1 MATSFNQVLLVGNL
15 TRDVEVR
22 FTTGG
27 TAVGQFG
34 LAVNETYTQNNEKK
48 ERVTFI
54 DVTVFGKQAEHCGN
68 YLSKGKLCLIQ
79 GRLQLDQWDDKE
91 SGQKRSKLKVVAER
105 VQFLSP
111 ASGSRDDQR
120 DPRSEAA
127 GENQTADNIPY

>member
-1 MATSFNQVLLVGNL
+1 MGNL
-15 TRDVEVR
+15 TRDVELK
-22 FTTGG
+22 FTTKG
-27 TAVGQFG
+27 TAVAQMG
-34 LAVNETYTQNNEKK
+34 LAINETYTQDNEKK
-48 ERVTFI
+48 ERVTFV

-111 ASGSRDDQR
+111 ASGGRDDQR

-127 GENQTADNIPY
+127 GESQTGDNIPY